1 MSSVSRDSL
10 KKKKKIVVFQCED
23 IFALS
28 HIKNAGSQ
36 KKGGQD
42 MN

>member
-1 MSSVSRDSL
+1 MSSVSRDSFL
-10 KKKKKIVVFQCED
+10 KKKIVVFQCED